1 MLLMLIKTCI
11 PSHDRER
18 EMKNTERFTEKSLN
32 FVLGLLILVGLYL
45 SSLYNYLLFHILAE
59 LFSIVVIYAM
69 FMIAWNSR
77 TYIENHYLMF
87 IAIAYLFIA
96 ALDLLHTISYK
107 GMVIF
112 TDYDFY
118 ANQLWIAARYLES
131 LSLLVAFVFF
141 HVKKPLNIQLQLF
154 VYALLTAGLVMTIFT
169 WKVFP
174 ICFIAGVGQTTFKIV
189 SEYIICSILLGDVW
203 ILSKHRERFETDVY
217 TALIWSLIFTIISE
231 FSFTLYISNYGFAN
245 LVGHYFKI
253 FSFYLI
259 YKAIIQTGIVRPY
272 DLIFR
277 ELMLKEKNL
286 KDAKEAADVANKA
299 KSEFLANMSHEL
311 RTPLNGI
318 LGYAQIFRCDH
329 NLTER
334 QQHGID
340 VIYRSGQHLLDMIND
355 ILDLAKIEAGRI
367 EFTPSKVSLAYLLN
381 TVVDMT
387 RIRAEQKGIKLVY
400 EESPDAPRYVYVD
413 EKRLRQVL
421 LNLLSNAIKFT
432 EQGSVTLRVMTKNER
447 QRVKGEEEG
456 NNAFRSSPFA
466 LCPIRFEVTDT
477 GIGIASKHLHQIFR
491 PFQQVNDAR
500 FRHEGTGLGLAISYQ
515 LIRLMGGT
523 LHVASTPDKG
533 STFWFELALS
543 DAGEVSEVEVVQPSR
558 ILGYNGPEKTILI
571 VDDQSDNRL
580 ILRDMLFPLG
590 FRIFEAGGGQEAYDR
605 ALYLKP
611 DVILV
616 DVIMPQMDGFELIRQ
631 LRQRQELQQTIIIAV
646 SASAFEQTKAQSLQ
660 AGCQAFLAKPIE
672 IKQLLNLL
680 QTLLRIEWT
689 YETPEGE
696 PARSDEQDIANALI
710 AAPDR
715 EDVAQLYQLA
725 LIGDVMGIRTQLQE
739 LQQKKPQYA
748 PFITRVQHFAKE
760 LHLVEMQRFLQRF
773 L

>member
-1 MLLMLIKTCI
+1 
-11 PSHDRER
+11 
-18 EMKNTERFTEKSLN
+18 MKNTGIAAEKLLN
-32 FVLGLLILVGLYL
+32 GLLGLLILVGLYL
-45 SSLYNYLLFHILAE
+45 SSLYNYLLFHTLAE

-69 FMIAWNSR
+69 FMVAWNSR
-77 TYIENHYLMF
+77 KYIQNHYLMF

-96 ALDLLHTISYK
+96 SLDLLHTISYK
-107 GMVIF
+107 GMAIF

-141 HVKKPLNIQLQLF
+141 HVTLPLNIQVQIFL
-154 VYALLTAGLVMTIFT
+154 YTLLTAGLVMTIFT

-174 ICFIAGVGQTTFKIV
+174 ICFVEGVGQTTFKIV
-189 SEYIICSILLGDVW
+189 SEYIICGILLVDVW
-203 ILSKHRERFETDVY
+203 ILSKHRARFETDVY
-217 TALIWSLIFTIISE
+217 VALVWSLVFTMISE

-277 ELMLKEKNL
+277 ELTLKEKNL
-286 KDAKEAADVANKA
+286 EDAKEAADGANKA

-318 LGYAQIFRCDH
+318 LGYAQILRYDH

-355 ILDLAKIEAGRI
+355 ILDLSKIEAGKI
-367 EFTPSKVSLAYLLN
+367 EFKPSKVSLADLLN

-387 RIRAEQKGIKLVY
+387 RIHAEQKGIRLVY
-400 EESPDAPRYVYVD
+400 EKSPDTPHYVYVD

-432 EQGSVTLRVMTKNER
+432 EQGSVTLRVTAKGER
-447 QRVKGEEEG
+447 QKAKGDEEG
-456 NNAFRSSPFA
+456 KDAFRPSPFA
-466 LCPIRFEVTDT
+466 LSPDNGPLPFPLCPIRFEVTDT
-477 GIGIASKHLHQIFR
+477 GIGIASEHLLQIFR

-500 FRHEGTGLGLAISYQ
+500 FQHEGTGLGLAISYH
-515 LIRLMGGT
+515 LVRSMGSNI
-523 LHVASTPDKG
+523 HVESTSDKG
-533 STFWFELALS
+533 STFWFNLDLPDVGGFLETTTH
-543 DAGEVSEVEVVQPSR
+543 QSR
-558 ILGYNGPEKTILI
+558 EIIGYKGVEKTILI
-571 VDDQSDNRL
+571 VGDKVDSRL

-590 FRIFEAGGGQEAYDR
+590 FRIFETCSGREAYDR
-605 ALYLKP
+605 ALDLKP
-611 DVILV
+611 DVILM
-616 DVIMPQMDGFELIRQ
+616 DMIMPQMDGFELTRQ
-631 LRQRQELQQTIIIAV
+631 LRQRQELQETIIIAV
-646 SASAFEQTKAQSLQ
+646 SASAFDQTKAQSLQ
-660 AGCQAFLAKPIE
+660 AGCQTFLPKPIE
-672 IKQLLNLL
+672 KKQLLDLL
-680 QTLLRIEWT
+680 QTSLRIEWT
-689 YETPEGE
+689 YKTSEGE
-696 PARSDEQDIANALI
+696 PANPAQQEIAPAPI
-710 AAPDR
+710 TAPDGK
-715 EDVAQLYQLA
+715 DVAQLYQLA
-725 LIGDVMGIRTQLQE
+725 LIGDVMGIRARLQE
-739 LQQKKPQYA
+739 LQQTA
-748 PFITRVQHFAKE
+748 PHCEAFLAQVQHFAKDFR
-760 LHLVEMQRFLQRF
+760 LFEMQRFLQRF